1 MTNEIATKLVV
12 DLSKPEGHPDRVQ
25 SIPLTAEELE
35 QRELDRIAAE
45 AAEAERQA
53 EEQRIAD
60 LKTSAR
66 AKLVSGDPLTESEA
80 ALLVL

>member
-1 MTNEIATKLVV
+1 MENTKMII
-12 DLSKPEGHPDRVQ
+12 DLSKPVGHPEREQ
-25 SIPLTAEELE
+25 ILEMTPEEIAERDAQRLE
-35 QRELDRIAAE
+35 FE

-60 LKTSAR
+60 VKTSAR
-66 AKLVSGDPLTESEA
+66 AKLVSGEPLTAEEA